1 MRAESIL
8 FESGNREKKR
18 TSITVEQEEKY
29 MKRRIMLLGLCLFFV
44 FGVFAVSASAEEPT
58 WVKAY
63 EQVLESRKIQIS
75 EEPAEYS
82 TPELWYL
89 VCDIDKD
96 GTPEMI
102 IKTGT
107 CEADYHGGI
116 YTFQNGRA
124 FQIGE
129 ELGLG
134 HSSFYSDPGENGI
147 ILMYGHMG
155 YASASRIS
163 IQDGYMEEPLY
174 EDNLNERLQEE
185 PDAVYVYP
193 GDVIPGS
200 VYLTLCRGNLT
211 LPLTHYEEITRY
223 LEVAH
228 YPNNDPTFYSSL
240 MTNNGEV
247 FAVTGDGFTN
257 SPGRIGF
264 QDLLRQ
270 NVAANWMQ
278 GDLQILSASA
288 ADLNGDGQLECVLS
302 ASQGGSEMRIVLS
315 EQDDVV
321 YAYLMNYTDGYELA
335 PDGCFRTT
343 QYYITRSRLIFDGQQ
358 AFLLT
363 LPNY

>member
-1 MRAESIL
+1 MTMSFMRKA
-8 FESGNREKKR
+8 
-18 TSITVEQEEKY
+18 
-29 MKRRIMLLGLCLFFV
+29 MLLGLCLV
-44 FGVFAVSASAEEPT
+44 LAFGLLSIPASAEEPA
-58 WVKAY
+58 WVTAY
-63 EQVLESRKIQIS
+63 EQILDARKLQIS

-89 VCDIDKD
+89 VYDIDKD
-96 GTPEMI
+96 GTPELI
-102 IKTGT
+102 VKTGT

-124 FQIGE
+124 VQIGE
-129 ELGLG
+129 DLGLG

-163 IQDGYMEEPLY
+163 IRDGYAEEPLY
-174 EDNLNERLQEE
+174 EDNLNERLQED
-185 PDAVYVYP
+185 PDAGYVYP
-193 GDVIPGS
+193 YDIIPGS
-200 VYLTLCRGNLT
+200 AYLTLCRGDLT

-223 LEVAH
+223 LEAAH
-228 YPNNDPTFYSSL
+228 YPNNDPAFYSSL
-240 MTNNGEV
+240 MMGNGEV

-270 NVAANWMQ
+270 GVAANWMQ
-278 GDLQILSASA
+278 GDLSILSAA
-288 ADLNGDGQLECVLS
+288 TADLNGDGKLECVLA
-302 ASQGGSEMRIVLS
+302 ASNGGSEMRIVLS
-315 EQDDVV
+315 EQDGVV
-321 YAYLMNYTDGYELA
+321 YAYLMNYTDGYELD

-343 QYYITRSRLIFDGQQ
+343 NYYSIRYRLIFDARQ

-363 LPNY
+363 LPNN

>member
-1 MRAESIL
+1 
-8 FESGNREKKR
+8 
-18 TSITVEQEEKY
+18 
-29 MKRRIMLLGLCLFFV
+29 MKRRTMLLGLCLVFV
-44 FGVFAVSASAEEPT
+44 FGLLAVSASAEEPA
-58 WVKAY
+58 WVTAY
-63 EQVLESRKIQIS
+63 EQILDAKKIQIS
-75 EEPAEYS
+75 EEPVEYS

-89 VCDIDKD
+89 VYDIDKD
-96 GTPEMI
+96 GTPEMM

-116 YTFQNGRA
+116 YTFRNGRA
-124 FQIGE
+124 FQVGE

-174 EDNLNERLQEE
+174 EDNLNERLQED
-185 PDAVYVYP
+185 PDAEYVYP
-193 GDVIPGS
+193 YDVIPGS
-200 VYLTLCRGNLT
+200 VYLTLCRGDLT
-211 LPLTHYEEITRY
+211 LPLTRYEEISRY
-223 LEVAH
+223 LESAH
-228 YPNNDPTFYSSL
+228 YPNNDPSFYSSL
-240 MTNNGEV
+240 MMNNGEV

-264 QDLLRQ
+264 RDLLRQ
-270 NVAANWMQ
+270 NMAANWMQ
-278 GDLQILSASA
+278 GDLQILSASV
-288 ADLNGDGQLECVLS
+288 ADLNEDGQLECVLA

-321 YAYLMNYTDGYELA
+321 YAYLMNYTDGYELD
-335 PDGCFRTT
+335 PDGTFRTT
-343 QYYITRSRLIFDGQQ
+343 HYYNTRFRLIFDGQE

-363 LPNY
+363 LPN